1 MPPPDAEFPVE
12 EDCADLA
19 SIGTLIETNITE
31 ISYIKSEQREFVQ
44 RVHKEQNEFAKRLE
58 ELHESQQD
66 LLKKLNIIKSENQ
79 VQEINSLKAE
89 RQLFRSSN
97 PDPFDRDDDDA
108 EQDDTPTS
116 SSKFLARRSSTNN
129 KRKANAIEGE
139 YSPSTSK
146 SEDIKPRSGKL
157 VRVSSSNAVIAI
169 TPGPSKRNARSIT
182 VDLSARAREM
192 TTGPSK
198 KESISPRGDTSIRP
212 RDPAPRPG
220 AQVPED
226 VIVYLDSVQH
236 ALELSGE
243 EDDKTIR
250 AWTREGDMLREEWRK
265 QLKDFDK
272 KNPDWPN
279 KARTAG
285 CVRSTIFNG
294 GKCYLT
300 IEDEGVYACK
310 TCWNTDHFCVGWDE
324 EDKHFWIRPQLPAA
338 RFKKNVG
345 PFDLERFRSMKAA
358 PTRVG
363 LPAYWQSTAT
373 Q

>member
-1 MPPPDAEFPVE
+1 MPPPDAEFSVE

-31 ISYIKSEQREFVQ
+31 IAYIKSEQREFVQ

-108 EQDDTPTS
+108 EQDDTP
-116 SSKFLARRSSTNN
+116 SKFVVGRSFTNN
-129 KRKANAIEGE
+129 KRKANTIGGE
-139 YSPSTSK
+139 YSPSISK
-146 SEDIKPRSGKL
+146 SEYVKPRSGKRM
-157 VRVSSSNAVIAI
+157 RVSSSNAVIAI
-169 TPGPSKRNARSIT
+169 TPGPSKRNASSIT
-182 VDLSARAREM
+182 VDLSARAREK

-236 ALELSGE
+236 VLELSGE
-243 EDDKTIR
+243 EDDETIR
-250 AWTREGDMLREEWRK
+250 AWTREGDKLCEEWRK

-285 CVRSTIFNG
+285 CVRPTILNG

>member
-1 MPPPDAEFPVE
+1 M
-12 EDCADLA
+12 
-19 SIGTLIETNITE
+19 
-31 ISYIKSEQREFVQ
+31 
-44 RVHKEQNEFAKRLE
+44 
-58 ELHESQQD
+58 
-66 LLKKLNIIKSENQ
+66 
-79 VQEINSLKAE
+79 
-89 RQLFRSSN
+89 
-97 PDPFDRDDDDA
+97 
-108 EQDDTPTS
+108 
-116 SSKFLARRSSTNN
+116 
-129 KRKANAIEGE
+129 
-139 YSPSTSK
+139 
-146 SEDIKPRSGKL
+146 
-157 VRVSSSNAVIAI
+157 RVSSSNAVIAI
-169 TPGPSKRNARSIT
+169 TPRPSKRNASSIT

-236 ALELSGE
+236 VLELSGE
-243 EDDKTIR
+243 EDDETIR
-250 AWTREGDMLREEWRK
+250 AWTREGDKLCEEWRK

>member
-1 MPPPDAEFPVE
+1 MP
-12 EDCADLA
+12 
-19 SIGTLIETNITE
+19 
-31 ISYIKSEQREFVQ
+31 
-44 RVHKEQNEFAKRLE
+44 
-58 ELHESQQD
+58 
-66 LLKKLNIIKSENQ
+66 
-79 VQEINSLKAE
+79 LKASTV
-89 RQLFRSSN
+89 LPPLVPSN
-97 PDPFDRDDDDA
+97 P
-108 EQDDTPTS
+108 
-116 SSKFLARRSSTNN
+116 N
-129 KRKANAIEGE
+129 IE
-139 YSPSTSK
+139 

-157 VRVSSSNAVIAI
+157 MRVSSSNAVIAI

-212 RDPAPRPG
+212 RDPVPRPG

-236 ALELSGE
+236 VLELSGE

-338 RFKKNVG
+338 RFKRNVG
-345 PFDLERFRSMKAA
+345 PFDLERFRSMKAP